1 MNSSE
6 ILVVE
11 DEPAIQELIAV
22 NLEHAGHRV
31 LRAAPIA
38 ASMAG

>member
-1 MNSSE
+1 MSAN

-11 DEPAIQELIAV
+11 DEPAIQELIAL

-31 LRAAPIA
+31 LRAKDAEQA
-38 ASMAG
+38 